1 LVGVVR
7 DGKKNESKRE
17 DFGFLK
23 EKESWC

>member
-1 LVGVVR
+1 VGVIR

-23 EKESWC
+23 ERES